1 MIALL
6 CFVLNVSV
14 SPSSRRVDLKPKMLR
29 SGTKTLYLS
38 YLSDRML
45 VVERRGRT
53 VVPRMAAT
61 YRPHV
66 RDRFVHRVRGAI
78 LLFMGYAY

>member
-1 MIALL
+1 MCKRILSAS
-6 CFVLNVSV
+6 CV
-14 SPSSRRVDLKPKMLR
+14 
-29 SGTKTLYLS
+29 LYLS